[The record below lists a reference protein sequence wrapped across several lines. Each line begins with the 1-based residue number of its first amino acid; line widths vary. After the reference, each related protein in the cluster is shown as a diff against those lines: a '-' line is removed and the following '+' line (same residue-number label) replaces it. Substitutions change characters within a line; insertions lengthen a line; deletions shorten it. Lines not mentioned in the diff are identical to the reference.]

1 MLKKQIGDCVA
12 NVFDIHRVLIHET
25 IENRFFH
32 YTKMKELETF
42 LVVYYRCVRIT
53 GYVRTVKY
61 PHFLYCKCIRT

>member
-32 YTKMKELETF
+32 YTKMKELET
-42 LVVYYRCVRIT
+42 L
-53 GYVRTVKY
+53 
-61 PHFLYCKCIRT
+61 